1 MHWTLGR
8 RIAGLLIAAVA
19 LAGPAA
25 AEVNAT
31 YTLDFA
37 SAYVW
42 RGITVT
48 DGVVWQPQ
56 VTVAHGSGFALN
68 VWGNWDWTDDNDL
81 EHEFI
86 EVDITPSYT
95 FDTGSDLTAA
105 VGLIEYIFPNS
116 GAFDDATTEA
126 WFSLGWNGTIVPT
139 LAVYYDFDAVDDY
152 YANLGIAYVG
162 EVTTDTTFKVALTAG
177 YAGEDFASF
186 YAGGVDSGFFDGRA
200 TVTLAYAPA
209 DKWGISGYAAFSDT
223 LDDDVLPEQEV
234 DFFGGISFT
243 RTF

>member
-8 RIAGLLIAAVA
+8 RIAGLLAAAAA
-19 LAGPAA
+19 LAGPAS

-31 YTLDFA
+31 YTNDFV

-86 EVDITPSYT
+86 EVDITPSFT
-95 FDTGSDLTAA
+95 FDTGSDLAA
-105 VGLIEYIFPNS
+105 SVGLIEYIFPNS

-126 WFSLGWNGTIVPT
+126 WFSLGWNGTITPT
-139 LAVYYDFDAVDDY
+139 LAVYYDFDAVDDL
-152 YANLGIAYVG
+152 YANLS
-162 EVTTDTTFKVALTAG
+162 VTYAHGVATDTTFKFALAAG
-177 YAGEDFASF
+177 YAGDDFAGF
-186 YAGGVDSGFFDGRA
+186 YAGGIDSGFFDGRA
-200 TVTLAYAPA
+200 TLTLAYAPEG
-209 DKWGISGYAAFSDT
+209 KWGIGGYVAYSDT
-223 LDDDVLPEQEV
+223 LDDDVLPEQVV
-234 DFFGGISFT
+234 DLFGGISFT